1 MTELVSLEAL
11 AAHAG
16 VESSYVGYDG
26 QLRKVSPDTQRVL
39 LAALGYDASSE
50 ARAAEQLAELRLG
63 GEGGVLAP
71 VSVLTAGAPGHPRI
85 EVQLGSHEHGDARY
99 TLRLQLEDGR
109 VYESGGHAHAHAR
122 MTLPLPERAELPFG
136 YHSLRCTIDLHGRHV
151 ESEQTLIVTP
161 GRCLGASELIGSRRA
176 LGLWTHLYS
185 LRSVEGWGIGDLRDL
200 RAALAWAG
208 SHGLELVGINP
219 LHLTDERAP
228 EVNPYYSLSRLYRSP
243 LYLDVEAVVAASG
256 SRTAAELLRDPE
268 LQRTRAELQRRA
280 RIDYPAVHALKLPV
294 LRAAF
299 DDFRARE
306 QARATAHG
314 RAFAAFC
321 AGEGEALEAF
331 ARFCTLR
338 DRLRAVDPAHADFRS
353 WPAELRDRSS
363 PAVAKLA
370 AEQRE
375 TVEFHAFLQFELEQQ
390 LRECRRQAR
399 SAGMAIGMYG
409 DLALGDAP
417 SSGDIWAA
425 PERYAQGASVGAPP
439 DAYSD
444 LGQGWGLVPLH
455 PLRLRAERYHGFV
468 ALVRRAFKQMGM
480 LRIDHVMG
488 LCRQFWVP
496 DGASA
501 LEGGYVR
508 FPQDD
513 LLGILALESRR
524 ARALVV
530 GEDLGVVPAG
540 LREEMAARNVL
551 RSQVLY
557 FERGHDGSFVSPRH
571 YAPSAFV
578 TLGTHD
584 LPTLPGYVAGSDLR
598 VRRVAG
604 NIESDAAL
612 DHALADRAS
621 AVRQLKQALRE
632 AALLPELPDPPSLEA
647 LTEAVHRWLAGAQS
661 RLIGLG
667 LDDLTLEPDALNT
680 PATLT
685 AEFPNWA
692 RRNQTTLEAL
702 AADPRIA
709 ELLRKLRAAVWPG

>member
-1 MTELVSLEAL
+1 MSELPSLHAL
-11 AAHAG
+11 AAYAG
-16 VESSYVGYDG
+16 VESSYV
-26 QLRKVSPDTQRVL
+26 
-39 LAALGYDASSE
+39 GYDASSE
-50 ARAAEQLAELRLG
+50 ARAAEQLAALQAG
-63 GEGGVLAP
+63 GSAGVLAP
-71 VSVLTAGAPGHPRI
+71 VSVLTAGAPGHPRV
-85 EVQLGSHEHGDARY
+85 EVQLGPSEQGDARY
-99 TLRLQLEDGR
+99 ALRLQLEDGR
-109 VYESGGHAHAHAR
+109 VWESGGHAHAHGWL
-122 MTLPLPERAELPFG
+122 TLPLPERAELPFG
-136 YHSLRCTIDLHGRHV
+136 YHQLRCALDLQGRHV
-151 ESEQTLIVTP
+151 ESEQLLIVTP
-161 GRCLGASELIGSRRA
+161 GRCLGVTELVGSRRA
-176 LGLWTHLYS
+176 LGLWSHLYS
-185 LRSVEGWGIGDLRDL
+185 LRSEQGWGIGDLRDL
-200 RAALAWAG
+200 RALLAWSG

-219 LHLTDERAP
+219 LHLTDPHAP

-243 LYLDVEAVVAASG
+243 LYLDVEAVVAATG
-256 SRTAAELLRDPE
+256 SRAAAKLLQDPE
-268 LQRTRAELQRRA
+268 LQRRREELQRRA
-280 RIDYPAVHALKLPV
+280 RIDYPAVHALKQPV

-299 DDFRARE
+299 GDFRARE
-306 QARATAHG
+306 QARPSAHG
-314 RAFAAFC
+314 RGFQAFC
-321 AGEGEALEAF
+321 AREGESLEAF

-338 DRLRAVDPAHADFRS
+338 ERLRALDPAHADFRT
-353 WPAELRDRSS
+353 WPAELRDARS

-370 AEQRE
+370 QEQRDE
-375 TVEFHAFLQFELEQQ
+375 VDYHAFLQFELEQQ

-425 PERYAQGASVGAPP
+425 PERYARGASVGAPP

-444 LGQGWGLVPLH
+444 TGQGWGLVPMH
-455 PLRLRAERYHGFV
+455 PLRMRAEGYRGFV

-496 DGASA
+496 DGATA

-557 FERGHDGSFVSPRH
+557 FERSHDGSFVAPRH

-604 NIESDAAL
+604 NIENDAAL
-612 DHALADRAS
+612 ESALTDRAA
-621 AVRQLKQALRE
+621 AVRQLKQSLRD
-632 AALLPELPDPPSLEA
+632 AGLLPEQPEPPSQQV
-647 LTEAVHRWLAGAQS
+647 LTEAVHRWLASAQS

-685 AEFPNWA
+685 AEHPNWA
-692 RRNQTTLEAL
+692 RRNQMTLEAL

-709 ELLRKLRAAVWPG
+709 ELLRKLRAEVWPGP